1 MGGTFGEGID
11 TLLKQ
16 TPKHTKGVVEVD
28 QVYAHYQHEGLSFH
42 HPDGGEALYLKTPLF
57 AKCRTYLN
65 EIARGA
71 ITKEGVQI
79 IDEMADRMEDLS
91 REVYDRAPLEF
102 GDLKGSGHPY
112 VVADNVIVRDRPP
125 MVQRLEDF
133 DLKAKSELRYLFDPN
148 RYKR

>member
-1 MGGTFGEGID
+1 MVGTFGEGID
-11 TLLKQ
+11 RLLEQ
-16 TPKHTKGVVEVD
+16 TPAHTKGVVEVD
-28 QVYAHYQHEGLSFH
+28 QVYAHYQHEHPEFH
-42 HPDGGEALYLKTPLF
+42 HPDGGEAFYLKTPLF
-57 AKCRTYLN
+57 AKCRVYLD

-91 REVYDRAPLEF
+91 REVYERAPLEF

-112 VVADNVIVRDRPP
+112 VVADNTIVRDRPP
-125 MVQRLEDF
+125 NVTRLEGF
-133 DLKAKSELRYLFDPN
+133 DLKAKSHLRYLFDPD